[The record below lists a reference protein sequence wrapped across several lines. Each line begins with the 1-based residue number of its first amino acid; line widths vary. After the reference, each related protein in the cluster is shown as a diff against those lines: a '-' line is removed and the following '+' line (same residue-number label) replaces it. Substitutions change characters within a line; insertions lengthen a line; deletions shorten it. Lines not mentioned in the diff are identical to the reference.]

1 MWQQGFRKNSL
12 EGMAVIAKQLNAQDI
27 AAVAAY
33 FQQVR
38 AAAPKAAEPKG

>member
-27 AAVAAY
+27 APVAAY

-38 AAAPKAAEPKG
+38 SAAPKAAEPKG